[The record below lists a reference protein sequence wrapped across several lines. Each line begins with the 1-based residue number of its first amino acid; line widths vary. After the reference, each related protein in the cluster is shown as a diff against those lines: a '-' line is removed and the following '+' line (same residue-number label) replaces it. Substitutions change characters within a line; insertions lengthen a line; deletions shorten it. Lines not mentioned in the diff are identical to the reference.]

1 MEDKGNKGI
10 MTVKKD
16 TIFALSSAYGKA
28 GVSVFRISGP
38 ASLSILSKLT
48 KGKKIIPNK
57 MFYSGFYNPSNG
69 ELLDTGMAVFFK
81 SPASYTGE
89 DTVELFTHGSIAIV
103 DILYNVLGTFKG
115 TRLAEAGE
123 FTKQAF
129 LNGRLDLTQV
139 EAVADLIEAQTES
152 QRKLALKNAN
162 GEEAKLYSTW
172 REKLVKILAWYEA
185 SIDFSDDEM
194 PKDVIFKS
202 DNLMKD
208 LVIEMKKHI
217 ETVAVA
223 TRIKNGLN
231 VAIIGKPNVGK
242 SSLFNKIIGENK
254 AIVSSIAGT
263 TRDVIDAS
271 LDINGFKI
279 NLSDTAGLN
288 EKTNDRIEKKG
299 IAKAN
304 KIAKI
309 ADIKIYVVDSLKSI
323 DNKKIDM
330 DTIVILNKIDK
341 KKSVDEVQKNIIPMS
356 VKSGEGFD
364 KFWRIFTSK
373 IKEKMAVSNDITMSQ
388 QRYKTALSNCVM
400 ELEQAIKTEP
410 IDLKVEHIR
419 LATDE
424 IGVITGQVYF
434 NELLDEIFSHFCLG
448 K

>member
-1 MEDKGNKGI
+1 M
-10 MTVKKD
+10 VSKKD

-48 KGKKIIPNK
+48 KGKKITPNK
-57 MFYSGFYNPSNG
+57 MFYSGFYNPKSG
-69 ELLDTGMAVFFK
+69 EILDTGMAVFFK

-103 DILYNVLGTFKG
+103 DVMYDVLGSFKG
-115 TRLAEAGE
+115 VRLAEPGE

-162 GEEAKLYSTW
+162 GEEAKLYSSW

-194 PKDVIFKS
+194 PEDIILKS
-202 DNLMKD
+202 DKLLSD
-208 LVIEMKKHI
+208 LIIEMKKHI
-217 ETVAVA
+217 ETEAVA

-231 VAIIGKPNVGK
+231 VVIIGKPNVGK

-288 EKTNDRIEKKG
+288 EKTKDKIEKKG
-299 IAKAN
+299 ILKAN
-304 KIAKI
+304 KIAKL
-309 ADIKIYVVDSLKSI
+309 ADIKIYVVDNLKSI
-323 DNKKIDM
+323 DKKKIDA
-330 DTIVILNKIDK
+330 DTILILNKIDK
-341 KKSVDEVQKNIIPMS
+341 KKNVSIDGLNIIPMS
-356 VKSGEGFD
+356 VKSGENFE
-364 KFWRIFTSK
+364 KFWKILTKK
-373 IKEKMAVSNDITMSQ
+373 IKEKMVFSNDITMSQ
-388 QRYKTALSNCVM
+388 QRYKVALSNCVE
-400 ELEQAIKTEP
+400 ELSQAIKTEA

-419 LATDE
+419 IAVAE
-424 IGVITGQVYF
+424 IGAITGQVYF

>member
-1 MEDKGNKGI
+1 MAL
-10 MTVKKD
+10 KKD

-38 ASLSILSKLT
+38 SSLTMLSKLT

-89 DTVELFTHGSIAIV
+89 DTVELFTHGSLAIV
-103 DILYNVLGTFKG
+103 DVMYKVLGSFKG
-115 TRLAEAGE
+115 ARLAEPGE

-152 QRKLALKNAN
+152 QRKLALKNTN
-162 GEEAKLYSTW
+162 GEEAKLYNSW
-172 REKLVKILAWYEA
+172 REKLIKILAWFEA

-194 PKDVIFKS
+194 PEDIILKS
-202 DNLMKD
+202 NNLLMD
-208 LVIEMKKHI
+208 LKNEMSHHI
-217 ETVAVA
+217 ETGAVA
-223 TRIKNGLN
+223 SRIKNGLN

-263 TRDVIDAS
+263 TRDVVEAPID
-271 LDINGFKI
+271 IQGFKI
-279 NLSDTAGLN
+279 NLLDTAGLN
-288 EKTNDRIEKKG
+288 ENTSDVIEKKG
-299 IAKAN
+299 IARAK
-304 KIAKI
+304 KIART

-323 DNKKIDM
+323 DTKKIDA
-330 DTIVILNKIDK
+330 DTIIVLNKIDK
-341 KKSVDEVQKNIIPMS
+341 KKSLFKVEKNIIPMS
-356 VKSGEGFD
+356 VKSGENFD
-364 KFWRIFTSK
+364 KFWNIFTQK
-373 IKEKMAVSNDITMSQ
+373 IAEKMEFSNDITMSQ
-388 QRYKTALSNCVM
+388 QRYKTAISECVEELSQAGS
-400 ELEQAIKTEP
+400 LEE

-419 LATDE
+419 IAVAN
-424 IGVITGQVYF
+424 IGTITGQVYF
-434 NELLDEIFSHFCLG
+434 NELLDEIFSNFCLG